1 MEGSRYF
8 VRGRTFAGGETAL
21 RDALAQ
27 VYEYVGAPTMHV
39 RERRRGDVCR
49 EARGIGHGGC
59 PGTGHLHHV
68 ACHSFEPE
76 AGVSGIGELM
86 GEAIVE
92 HAPRSRSRSG
102 RRSRSR
108 GWPGKPLPRGE
119 PSDDPSS
126 INAPRKRMSLR
137 AVLSLP
143 VRPRWVQPV
152 VSGDGWSPIADRVI
166 CRFLTAA
173 SRGVTLKGGTLEERL
188 FVPEQF
194 RVAEAEEIGERRR
207 RKLAML
213 LSPEADV
220 QFKMA
225 ILIGQLTG
233 VESTAYGRR
242 MTVKHMPDVALYID
256 NKAWEKAERAYKT
269 ILQAVDADVEHKP
282 RVLMAAL
289 IYAKREHTYQV
300 DSLTLMLVTDQW
312 VPLDGLYEFPL
323 IEALTR
329 QGRAFIKPLKF
340 DAKTAAG
347 FPNVLLLDAGA
358 APVPLNVV
366 SPFMDAKDRAIKE
379 KIIKTAAGAGWCSET
394 DKEMPP
400 LPTRVNTSRQP
411 PACDNWGGR
420 IQRSPETREQQLA
433 NDFCN
438 TPRARRQTLWRT
450 RSSIQWQCSSR
461 DNLRG
466 QPGHAALFVPFHHVM
481 SNRKHCSACWA
492 DVLRKLTIELQS
504 IHADSQPILYLDNV
518 PADSLAEVSE
528 MFSTLRE
535 TRRDLRLVLRYRA
548 GLKTGAKAS

>member
-21 RDALAQ
+21 RDALSQ
-27 VYEYVGAPTMHV
+27 VYESSERPRCMCVKGGVEMYVAKHAEFVIKRM
-39 RERRRGDVCR
+39 
-49 EARGIGHGGC
+49 

-92 HAPRSRSRSG
+92 HAPEQVEIRTAFPLARVA
-102 RRSRSR
+102 
-108 GWPGKPLPRGE
+108 GKPLPRGE
-119 PSDDPSS
+119 PSDDPPS
-126 INAPRKRMSLR
+126 INAPRRRMSLR
-137 AVLSLP
+137 AVLHFLYD
-143 VRPRWVQPV
+143 RAGFNRWYPAM
-152 VSGDGWSPIADRVI
+152 DGRRSQAVI

-173 SRGVTLKGGTLEERL
+173 SRGVTLKGGTLEERI

-289 IYAKREHTYQV
+289 IYAKREHIYQV

-312 VPLDGLYEFPL
+312 VPLDGLYELPL

-329 QGRAFIKPLKF
+329 QARPFIKPLKF

-358 APVPLNVV
+358 EPVPLNVV
-366 SPFMDAKDRAIKE
+366 SPFMDARDRAIKE
-379 KIIKTAAGAGWCSET
+379 KIIKTAAGAGWCWET

-411 PACDNWGGR
+411 RPATAGAD
-420 IQRSPETREQQLA
+420 
-433 NDFCN
+433 
-438 TPRARRQTLWRT
+438 
-450 RSSIQWQCSSR
+450 
-461 DNLRG
+461 
-466 QPGHAALFVPFHHVM
+466 HAEITG
-481 SNRKHCSACWA
+481 N
-492 DVLRKLTIELQS
+492 
-504 IHADSQPILYLDNV
+504 
-518 PADSLAEVSE
+518 
-528 MFSTLRE
+528 
-535 TRRDLRLVLRYRA
+535 
-548 GLKTGAKAS
+548 TGAASCQ